1 MILVLVDDNSCLVSA
16 NSETQKKSCF
26 GENLLGKQPSH
37 FSLEGNCLR
46 LFLACVWQLNLQRI
60 FRNDKAFN
68 NTFSII
74 FCLGAEDLRCNQ

>member
-1 MILVLVDDNSCLVSA
+1 MILVLVDDSSSLVSA

-26 GENLLGKQPSH
+26 GESLLEKQPSH
-37 FSLEGNCLR
+37 M
-46 LFLACVWQLNLQRI
+46 FLAVSCSCLVVNLQRI
-60 FRNDKAFN
+60 FRSDKAFN